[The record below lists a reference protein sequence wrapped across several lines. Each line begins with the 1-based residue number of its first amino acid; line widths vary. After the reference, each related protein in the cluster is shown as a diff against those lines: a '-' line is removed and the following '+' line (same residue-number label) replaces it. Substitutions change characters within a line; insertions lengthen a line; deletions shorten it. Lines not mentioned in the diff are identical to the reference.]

1 MKLKT
6 QLYLLWAMLLS
17 LPSFGQTSFISTYPT
32 ANGARVAST
41 IALSDGNILSGG
53 KTTSFTTGDYDI
65 LLLKTDPSGD
75 VLWTKTYGNSED
87 NEVLSMAALS
97 TNAYAVLAKDYSGGV
112 PYYTLMII
120 DLSGAITAQR
130 TFSVSTGLSF
140 PKISALSNGN
150 VLVCGTTM
158 NKIILTCLDNTC
170 ATVWTKDI
178 SVGASGVTINSV
190 KATEMTNGNIAIIC
204 NTDYGT
210 MPNLSFYLN
219 IVSNAGSIISS
230 QLFSTTFDISSNK
243 VYCSPT
249 TGNLYIC
256 GTANSSRFLILKL
269 DNSGSLTW
277 VKSWNTTHL
286 TYAGTL
292 DATFDPATD
301 DITILGY
308 TIAAGFEV
316 DHYDSDGTYQWSNGG
331 PTFSETPIA
340 ITGDANGNFF
350 VSGTVATVA
359 TGFQDILLSY
369 VPASGHLCSHA
380 PYTVALISNY
390 TATASTVSFNDNGSP
405 TLTDNPIT
413 YTSQS
418 PTLTKSVS
426 CTFNV
431 GVDESSFEE
440 FFSLRSNIISDQLI
454 IDSKTGFSANELISV
469 SDLSGRVVYTV
480 NGVEGNTQM
489 AISTNKLSA
498 GAYLISVMKNGSRM
512 TKKIIVQR

>member
-1 MKLKT
+1 
-6 QLYLLWAMLLS
+6 
-17 LPSFGQTSFISTYPT
+17 
-32 ANGARVAST
+32 
-41 IALSDGNILSGG
+41 
-53 KTTSFTTGDYDI
+53 
-65 LLLKTDPSGD
+65 
-75 VLWTKTYGNSED
+75 
-87 NEVLSMAALS
+87 
-97 TNAYAVLAKDYSGGV
+97 
-112 PYYTLMII
+112 
-120 DLSGAITAQR
+120 
-130 TFSVSTGLSF
+130 
-140 PKISALSNGN
+140 
-150 VLVCGTTM
+150 M

-178 SVGASGVTINSV
+178 SVAASGVTINSV

-204 NTDYGT
+204 NTDYGS

-219 IVSNAGSIISS
+219 IVSNNGTIISS
-230 QLFSTTFDISSNK
+230 QLLSTTFDISANK

-269 DNSGSLTW
+269 DASGSLTW

-292 DATFDPATD
+292 DAIFDPATD
-301 DITILGY
+301 AITILGY
-308 TIAAGFEV
+308 SIGAGFEV
-316 DHYDSDGTYQWSNGG
+316 GHYDSDGNYQWSNGG
-331 PTFSETPIA
+331 PTYSETPIA

-350 VSGTVATVA
+350 VSGTIASVA
-359 TGFQDILLSY
+359 TGFQDIFLCH

-413 YTSQS
+413 YIPQS

-431 GVDESSFEE
+431 GIDESAIDE
-440 FFSLRSNIISDQLI
+440 FFSLRSNIVSNELI
-454 IDSKTGFSANELISV
+454 VDSKTAFSKNELISV
-469 SDLSGRVVYTV
+469 SDLSGRVVYTA
-480 NGVEGNTQM
+480 NAADGSTQM
-489 AISTNKLSA
+489 VINTGRLSE
-498 GAYLISVMKNGSRM
+498 GAYLLSILKNGSRS
-512 TKKIIVQR
+512 TKNFIVQR